1 MNIAFVG
8 CSYTHW
14 EDGDCKNKNY
24 PALFAKAY
32 PEHNIYD
39 LSIPGASN
47 DSIYF
52 RLYYAQKHYGVR
64 FDKIVVQMTHFARTL
79 HWYNK
84 WEYEWDE
91 PLGQDSYSKKN
102 YTSIGSRYSFK
113 NFNTITSGVVF
124 FENIWQSKVA
134 KKIEKS
140 IGIKFS
146 QLQKYFAHEFD
157 GHKYV
162 WQCQKELDT
171 VNGVYGKENVI
182 IFSWHENFDSKTSKH
197 HDIILPDNYI
207 GSVDKTFGKKFKEDY
222 AADSSPH
229 FNAAGHLAIYKWLSP
244 HIKSYMEEIG

>member
-1 MNIAFVG
+1 MNTLLQKLFDTYKV
-8 CSYTHW
+8 SP
-14 EDGDCKNKNY
+14 KNRHDI
-24 PALFAKAY
+24 
-32 PEHNIYD
+32 EQIYG
-39 LSIPGASN
+39 LMPV
-47 DSIYF
+47 
-52 RLYYAQKHYGVR
+52 H
-64 FDKIVVQMTHFARTL
+64 
-79 HWYNK
+79 
-84 WEYEWDE
+84 
-91 PLGQDSYSKKN
+91 KKN
-102 YTSIGSRYSFK
+102 NLLK
-113 NFNTITSGVVF
+113 NF
-124 FENIWQSKVA
+124 EA
-134 KKIEKS
+134 LAYRLEKIEKS